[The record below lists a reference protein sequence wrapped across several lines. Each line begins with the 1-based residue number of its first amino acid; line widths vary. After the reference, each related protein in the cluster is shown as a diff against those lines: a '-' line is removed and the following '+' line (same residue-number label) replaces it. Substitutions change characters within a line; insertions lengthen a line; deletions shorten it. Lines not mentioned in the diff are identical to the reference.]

1 MKQERLA
8 VAVAVGTALTTVVIS
23 MVLNTW
29 AFTATLDGW
38 FGHAVGI
45 LLPCWVLALTFMGHR
60 AMHLEGCKSLSIGC
74 YTLAG
79 FALVVSMPHLA
90 AGYGQLGLSG
100 WECWSLAIVTDLT
113 QVAGKLLVITVADRS
128 DMKQVR
134 ANKPAKP
141 AVVKR
146 QRKQPVLAAA

>member
-1 MKQERLA
+1 MKHEKLA
-8 VAVAVGTALTTVVIS
+8 VGVAVGTAMTTVVLS
-23 MVLNTW
+23 MVLNSW

-45 LLPCWVLALTFMGHR
+45 LLPCWVLALTYMGHR
-60 AMHLEGCKSLSIGC
+60 AMHLERCKPLSIGC

-113 QVAGKLLVITVADRS
+113 QVAGKLLVITLADRS
-128 DMKQVR
+128 DTEQVR
-134 ANKPAKP
+134 AKKPAKP
-141 AVVKR
+141 AVKR
-146 QRKQPVLAAA
+146 QRKQLGLAAA